1 MSMSKI
7 KKNVVINSSEISTM
21 NPSTRIAVILPLREH
36 FRSADAGAVA
46 LTVKDFYFASTY
58 CQETIVF
65 GGFAEHF
72 PEVNYHHVK
81 PSIWRI
87 FGQNIAYAKQC
98 VQDLV
103 KHQVQMVEVHN
114 RVQLALRIKKALP
127 RLKVAIYLHNDPHT
141 MAGLRTAQER
151 AEVLEQLDLVYCVS
165 QYVQN
170 RLLEDINTSYAQKS
184 YLIYNAISHKQFIQI
199 QDRQQWITYAG
210 RFVAQKGVLEL
221 AQALAQVLPQY
232 PEWKA
237 VFLGAKGFGHE
248 AGQSKY
254 EQAVY
259 AQLAHVASQIEFRG
273 HVKHD
278 EVMDVYS
285 QTAIAV
291 TPSIDAEAFGR
302 TTLEAMD
309 SGCAVISSTIGG
321 LAEVAGDAAI
331 LVNPVNSTSISDAI
345 SSLINDRDLRL
356 RCAKRCQDYVRSNFS
371 LIKQTENL
379 DASRKALLVDLN

>member
-1 MSMSKI
+1 M
-7 KKNVVINSSEISTM
+7 NSSS
-21 NPSTRIAVILPLREH
+21 RIAIILPLREH

-46 LTVKDFYFASTY
+46 LTVKDFYFASAYRQT
-58 CQETIVF
+58 TIVF

-72 PEVNYHHVK
+72 SEVSYHHVQ

-87 FGQNIAYAKQC
+87 FGQNLAYAKQC
-98 VQDLV
+98 IQDLV
-103 KHQVQMVEVHN
+103 NHHVQVVEVHN

-127 RLKVAIYLHNDPHT
+127 HLKVAVYLHNDPHS

-151 AEVLEQLDLVYCVS
+151 IQVLEQLDLVYCVS
-165 QYVQN
+165 QYVQM
-170 RLLEDINTSYAQKS
+170 RLLEDVSTSFTHKS
-184 YLIYNAISHKQFIQI
+184 CLIYNAISPSPSIHK

-221 AQALAQVLPQY
+221 AQTLARILPQN

-259 AQLAHVASQIEFRG
+259 AELSHVASQIEFRG

-278 EVMDVYS
+278 EVMDVFA
-285 QTAIAV
+285 QAAIAV

-309 SGCAVISSTIGG
+309 SGCAVVSSTIGG
-321 LAEVAGDAAI
+321 LAEVASDAAI
-331 LVNPVNSTSISDAI
+331 LVNPVNPTTLSDAI
-345 SSLINDRDLRL
+345 SLLINDNELRSV
-356 RCAKRCQDYVRSNFS
+356 CAKRCQEYVRSHFS
-371 LIKQTENL
+371 LSKQAEQL
-379 DASRKALLVDLN
+379 DLSRKILLGDLN